1 MISKTLP
8 QTFALYTAQYIQLF
22 KICTYYKLNH
32 QYTILFDTLSNITF
46 PNASLNMN

>member
-22 KICTYYKLNH
+22 KICTYKLNH

-46 PNASLNMN
+46 PNVSLNMN